1 MTSEVTHRLPM
12 VVLLALLTLGALC
25 FAAFPTRGTQ
35 VVMRL
40 ATGVVGFRLNQNSVA
55 TMVDPDAE
63 SRLERAQT
71 KKNVRE
77 WMKKQES
84 MKAMV

>member
-1 MTSEVTHRLPM
+1 
-12 VVLLALLTLGALC
+12 
-25 FAAFPTRGTQ
+25 
-35 VVMRL
+35 MRL